1 VALSCSLSLSLSL
14 SLSQH
19 VLINTRIGSYALHVS
34 LLVYLCLPHSLVFFL
49 KKTALLQSNG
59 FDLFHTESREGR
71 ANSWP
76 LTAVS
81 SSHGTAIAAVKT
93 GWVRRRGGR
102 VAEEEEGDEA
112 AVEGGGHAL
121 RGGVGLE
128 RIVSAEGL
136 ASAQRAPAQI

>member
-1 VALSCSLSLSLSL
+1 MQIRL
-14 SLSQH
+14 
-19 VLINTRIGSYALHVS
+19 GSYALRVS
-34 LLVYLCLPHSLVFFL
+34 LSLCLSRPPSLPPSRYRSPGLSLLPSSLVFY

-112 AVEGGGHAL
+112 AVEGRGHAL